1 MKSDT
6 KPQQQIGQLHRK
18 TFHSVFF
25 IPLPQ
30 VSIPKIY
37 SIDDD
42 HNFMRRL
49 ASLKSAPS

>member
-30 VSIPKIY
+30 VSIPR
-37 SIDDD
+37 ST
-42 HNFMRRL
+42 
-49 ASLKSAPS
+49 ASMMITTSCVS